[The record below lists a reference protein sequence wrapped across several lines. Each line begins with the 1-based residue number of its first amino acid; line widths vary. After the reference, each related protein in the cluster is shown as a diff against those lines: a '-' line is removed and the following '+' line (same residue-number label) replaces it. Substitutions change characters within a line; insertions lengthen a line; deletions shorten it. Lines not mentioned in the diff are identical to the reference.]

1 MGKQCEIFGSEH
13 RRDSRGRTAL
23 VRRLVRVFLPAEL
36 TVHLSGLGDL
46 VLRPVVVET
55 DVAWMGSLHR
65 GCEGVRLECAGTE
78 ALLLVEK
85 GFARHTVNALLGHA
99 PAISDGP
106 LSRIER
112 GLFHGVLAALCA
124 RLGLI
129 STVGLCSEE
138 RQTPD
143 SGLIVIEAFV
153 ELRGGAGRAWLC
165 ASAEFLAQILAT
177 QAPASKDPSAMVYLE
192 LARTLVPVAQLA
204 AATAGDGLV
213 FDEVAALPATD
224 PWPIRIRNGGAAVS
238 ASLRPDGI
246 LADGDVDDLGIITQA
261 ERRSARIH
269 TPADPAKFSP
279 GSTDTVEIVAELG
292 RFQGVSLARLLGG
305 APLDWVRGNPILL
318 RLADTPWAEGEITAH
333 DDAFAV
339 RITRKLAG

>member
-1 MGKQCEIFGSEH
+1 MGKQSEPSGSEP
-13 RRDSRGRTAL
+13 RRDLRGCAAL
-23 VRRLVRVFLPAEL
+23 VHQLVRGFLPSGL
-36 TVHLSGLGDL
+36 TVDLSGLGNL

-55 DVAWMGSLHR
+55 DVAWMGRLHR

-85 GFARHTVNALLGHA
+85 GFALHIVNALLGHA

-112 GLFHGVLAALCA
+112 GLFHGVLAVLSA
-124 RLGLI
+124 RFGLL
-129 STVGLCSEE
+129 STVCAEE

-143 SGLIVIEAFV
+143 SASIVIEAFV
-153 ELRGGAGRAWLC
+153 ELRGRAGRAWLC
-165 ASAEFLAQILAT
+165 ASAEFLAHMLAT
-177 QAPASKDPSAMVYLE
+177 QALASKKPLAMLCLE
-192 LARTLVPVAQLA
+192 LARTLVPAAQLA
-204 AATAGDGLV
+204 AAKAGDGLV
-213 FDEVAALPATD
+213 FDEVAALPAAD
-224 PWPIRIRNGGAAVS
+224 PWPIRIRNGGAVVL

-246 LADGDVDDLGIITQA
+246 LASRDVDDLGIVTQA
-261 ERRSARIH
+261 ERRSARIP
-269 TPADPAKFSP
+269 TPSDPAKFSP

-318 RLADTPWAEGEITAH
+318 RLADTLWAEGEITAH